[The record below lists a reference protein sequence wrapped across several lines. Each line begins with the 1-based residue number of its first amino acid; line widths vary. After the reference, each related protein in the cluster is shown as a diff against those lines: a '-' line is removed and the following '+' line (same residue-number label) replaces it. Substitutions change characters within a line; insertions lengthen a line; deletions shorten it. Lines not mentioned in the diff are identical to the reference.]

1 MRISGR
7 IGRKATMASIKEW
20 EYGDHDLNTMN
31 THVDYGAAA
40 ALTRLGVTGGC
51 GQVWAGG
58 EFWCARVAFASTGP
72 ASAASLV
79 GVDGGGLG
87 VPHISNSVYRCR
99 LSLSREGLLAHAVV
113 CFL

>member
-51 GQVWAGG
+51 GRVWA
-58 EFWCARVAFASTGP
+58 R
-72 ASAASLV
+72 
-79 GVDGGGLG
+79 GGGRG
-87 VPHISNSVYRCR
+87 VIFWETQGFRFVRIGAACWSMVC
-99 LSLSREGLLAHAVV
+99 SLLVNGVWGGAG
-113 CFL
+113 